1 VAEIVA
7 AHGGDIRL
15 DTAAGAG
22 ATFTI
27 TLPVRG

>member
-1 VAEIVA
+1 VA

-15 DTAAGAG
+15 DTAAGEG

-27 TLPVRG
+27 SLPRAAKVV